1 MIISDLLFW
10 LLSHHNPLSHDRG
23 GGEKKWRV
31 FPRKA
36 EFGASIASSFV
47 QPDTPHP
54 PDGEGLGP

>member
-1 MIISDLLFW
+1 MWSHFE
-10 LLSHHNPLSHDRG
+10 LSHNCG
-23 GGEKKWRV
+23 GGEKKLQV

-36 EFGASIASSFV
+36 EFGASVASSYV

>member
-1 MIISDLLFW
+1 MQMHLFLIARISLQTFF
-10 LLSHHNPLSHDRG
+10 HTIAAG
-23 GGEKKWRV
+23 VKKV
-31 FPRKA
+31 AGFPRKA